1 MAEYSVEILLR
12 LQDQLS
18 AGLRQAEAAL
28 NGFRSNVEKSIGSM
42 KSSWSRLGD
51 VVKTTLGVV
60 FGVSLAGVLNNVRRF
75 VEDSVH
81 SFVEFE
87 RESQKLAALAA
98 QAGQDVGELAQAFRV
113 VAASASREFG
123 VSANQALQA
132 LESLVKA
139 GLTGRDAVDA
149 LGSAI
154 MMAKI
159 EGLDFGTA
167 ANSLVQVMAQFA
179 LSGNEAARAVDVLV
193 NASRMGIGS
202 AYDFAQGL
210 ANVGATARTLGL
222 SLEET
227 TTYLVMLEKQL
238 GSAEAAGTLLNR
250 LFINLANIARNLGIA
265 TQNADGS
272 MRNMNN
278 VIAEVLQSLRNMIAS
293 GQDVSQVFVGIDER
307 ARRAALMLAQTRDSF
322 DDLVTGIEK
331 AGTAWEVFAEVM
343 NTTSG
348 QTEKMQA
355 DVDAMQRRIGEF
367 FSNIAVNLKRVFLP
381 AVEAVFTAWSGI
393 IAGATGD
400 TVSNLE
406 SWLNAQRLLGR
417 MTEEEM
423 GNMIKAWVDA
433 GTITREQALKMAENL
448 GVMKGGIGELVME
461 AISAGENVPESFRKI
476 ADMVAAT
483 VDESVQKMT
492 QLQNTIAGLKA
503 ESEAFSSAASLFDM
517 QIKLVTA
524 GLGEKATKI
533 EAVKNQLDK
542 WRASQER
549 LNAIMSVFNY
559 LQAQARIQLLV
570 LELAEK
576 GLTEQSQNLGETLD
590 MLNQIMADG
599 KISSQEYESMLKAL
613 ANRFPELR
621 AVIEPVLKLLHD
633 FGAGEDVAKQVDEQ
647 RRAMDAKAK
656 SVDTLAATIQAYQAV
671 EQRLGFLTQQINTA
685 LQVRKALYLE
695 VGDAID
701 VLSQAENRNFEK
713 TDEWMQQAYQAI
725 DLLVQEGFL
734 TRDQAAAL
742 NGLIPVMD
750 TSNDMRE
757 RWNNLLAEAVERYK
771 ELTSLT
777 REEQITLERLN
788 AISSVLGLTQQALQ
802 LQQQAL
808 TLEMLGQSE
817 AAEKLRGAF
826 NRIGDAMQDGYIDA
840 KEFQNIL
847 KELQYTPFELQFDF
861 TGLEQGFT
869 NLATSIETNMTT
881 AVTNIVT
888 TLQSQVT
895 PALSTMA
902 QTFSQT
908 LNESILPVFTTWE
921 ERLSIIQSWYNT
933 YIPSAIQT
941 TATKIT
947 ELQTKTQEEIV
958 KVGELQTV
966 ITAMKDS
973 AVNNIAAIMLQLG
986 NMVQK
991 VDAVARAFSPG
1002 VTSSIGEAEKAVQS
1016 LASAINSLPS
1026 EKTITINIV
1035 ERRTTVSDEGG
1046 AGGGAPTAQH
1056 GAWFTHEGLYYL
1068 HRGEMVLPRP
1078 VAEWFREGSMPV
1090 GKTVNVNVNMNIAAA
1105 SAETD
1110 WRRVAEII
1118 SREINRNLRA
1128 M

>member
-1 MAEYSVEILLR
+1 MPSENYDININLRGKDELSPSLSRAQSALEQFGNIAEI
-12 LQDQLS
+12 
-18 AGLRQAEAAL
+18 
-28 NGFRSNVEKSIGSM
+28 
-42 KSSWSRLGD
+42 
-51 VVKTTLGVV
+51 TLGVG
-60 FGVSLAGVLNNVRRF
+60 FGNIMTRAADMVKEFAEESVKRF
-75 VEDSVH
+75 A
-81 SFVEFE
+81 EFE
-87 RESQKLAALAA
+87 RQAKTLAYLSHE
-98 QAGQDVGELAQAFRV
+98 AGQDVDLLAQAFRS
-113 VAASASREFG
+113 AASAAAADFATSG
-123 VSANQALQA
+123 SQALA
-132 LESLVKA
+132 VLEALVKA
-139 GLTGRDAVDA
+139 GLSGRDAIQA
-149 LGSAI
+149 LGSVLAL
-154 MMAKI
+154 AKI
-159 EGLDFGTA
+159 EGADFATA
-167 ANSLVQVMAQFA
+167 GANVVQVMAQFG
-179 LSGNEAARAVDVLV
+179 LKGQEAARAVDTLV
-193 NASRMGIGS
+193 NASRLGIGT
-202 AYDFAQGL
+202 ANDFAQGL
-210 ANVGATARTLGL
+210 ANTGATSRALGL
-222 SLEET
+222 SLEDT
-227 TTYLVMLEKQL
+227 ATWLVVLERRFGNAQ
-238 GSAEAAGTLLNR
+238 EAGTHLNR
-250 LFINLANIARNLGIA
+250 LLLDLAEIAAKLGVPIRDAEGNL
-265 TQNADGS
+265 
-272 MRNMNN
+272 RNMNDVILD
-278 VIAEVLQSLRNMIAS
+278 VIAAARAMGGDFTQLQEKLRGVDMRALKALATLAQMSENFSELRSEIGQTGTAMETLNGVLNTTAGRFEQMQATVDRAQRNIGESLS
-293 GQDVSQVFVGIDER
+293 GLAVSLGSVVLPAFQVAL
-307 ARRAALMLAQTRDSF
+307 ARLSVVFAALTGNAYEMKRAILDVYLA
-322 DDLVTGIEK
+322 
-331 AGTAWEVFAEVM
+331 
-343 NTTSG
+343 
-348 QTEKMQA
+348 
-355 DVDAMQRRIGEF
+355 
-367 FSNIAVNLKRVFLP
+367 
-381 AVEAVFTAWSGI
+381 
-393 IAGATGD
+393 
-400 TVSNLE
+400 
-406 SWLNAQRLLGR
+406 LGGV
-417 MTEEEM
+417 TEETA
-423 GNMIKAWVDA
+423 GNMIKSWVEA
-433 GTITREQALKMAENL
+433 GEITVAEALKMAESL
-448 GVMKGGIGELVME
+448 GIMTPAILELIDL
-461 AISAGENVPESFRKI
+461 ATKAGVEVPEAFKNISSSM
-476 ADMVAAT
+476 DTVAAT
-483 VDESVQKMT
+483 VDETVQKMT
-492 QLQNTIAGLKA
+492 QLQNSIAGLKA
-503 ESEAFSSAASLFDM
+503 ESEAYAASASVFDM
-517 QIKLVTA
+517 QIQLVTA

-533 EAVKNQLDK
+533 EAVKNQLDE

-590 MLNQIMADG
+590 MLNQVMADG

-633 FGAGEDVAKQVDEQ
+633 FGNVEIDAGKAGEDVAEQVDEQ

-826 NRIGDAMQDGYIDA
+826 NRLGDAMQDGYIDA
-840 KEFQNIL
+840 EEFQNIL